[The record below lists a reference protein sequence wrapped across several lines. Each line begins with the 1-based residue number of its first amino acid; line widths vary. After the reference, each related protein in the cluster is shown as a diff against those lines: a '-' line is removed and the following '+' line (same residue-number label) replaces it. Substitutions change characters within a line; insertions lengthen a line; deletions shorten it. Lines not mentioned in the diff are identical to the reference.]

1 MPLKSILLKA
11 LVPLILLIAHSV
23 DDYEVAV
30 AKKLI
35 ISIFKVMY

>member
-11 LVPLILLIAHSV
+11 LVPLILLIAHSF

-35 ISIFKVMY
+35 LSIFKVMY